1 VVVGDLGV
9 FRSRGAPTEA
19 DAPLL
24 VHPDAV
30 VPATVSAELLQSVAR
45 WDPRVVEGLRRVQ
58 YQQLA
63 QRRALGVLVE
73 PT

>member
-1 VVVGDLGV
+1 VVVGDLDV
-9 FRSRGAPTEA
+9 FRSCGAPAKA
-19 DAPLL
+19 DASLL
-24 VHPDAV
+24 VHSDAV
-30 VPATVSAELLQSVAR
+30 LSGTVSTELLQSVTR
-45 WDPRVVEGLRRVQ
+45 WDPRVVEGLRRIQ